1 MFFGSSEGLEKAL
14 HHDLNTLIKN
24 VKLREDQHL
33 SILQYTKNLLS
44 QQKKI
49 DSIAFLHEEIT
60 KHKLFLEGMKA
71 SHLEIKMEETTI
83 IEKYVGTLSSY
94 PSVMKL
100 INRVTARLLE
110 ICQMSAEKIEFYD

>member
-14 HHDLNTLIKN
+14 HNDLNTLIKN

-44 QQKKI
+44 QQKQL

-60 KHKLFLEGMKA
+60 KHKIFLEFMNA
-71 SHLEIKMEETTI
+71 SHLEIKGEETTV
-83 IEKYVGTLSSY
+83 IEKYAGITSSY

-100 INRVTARLLE
+100 MNRVTARLLE
-110 ICQMSAEKIEFYD
+110 ICQASAEKI